1 MKKTEKKYNNKNCIF
16 CLKPYVRNGLF
27 ERKIILV
34 RHLFS
39 KKQLYRKFCSKNFKN
54 RKKEKQKNKK
64 QHKLHFLLK
73 TLCKKRHF

>member
-1 MKKTEKKYNNKNCIF
+1 MHFFK
-16 CLKPYVRNGLF
+16 KPYVKNGFF

-34 RHLFS
+34 KLVFS
-39 KKQLYRKFCSKNFKN
+39 KKNCLKLKFYTKKFKN
-54 RKKEKQKNKK
+54 RKKEKQKTTQEKRKNKK

>member
-39 KKQLYRKFCSKNFKN
+39 KKTIISKILL
-54 RKKEKQKNKK
+54 KKLQKQKKG
-64 QHKLHFLLK
+64 K
-73 TLCKKRHF
+73 TEK